1 MATEIKKLSF
11 DQVEVSTLRETD
23 IDQFDPIF
31 EAHIRD
37 RDTGEVLVDEI
48 SEIKAYM
55 RRGEDENG
63 RTRSY
68 FTARDKTGKVL
79 GCMAYS
85 TPDPDMIKHFQ
96 LKEPDGNI
104 ELLNAFVSPEIFRG
118 GGVGRK
124 LLQQI
129 IDEGNR
135 LGKKQLLINSGP
147 RYQKSWGFYDK
158 FAEQAGFIQNKYGE
172 GGHAKTWKIEL
183 Q

>member
-1 MATEIKKLSF
+1 MATKTETLPSDHIEISLLK
-11 DQVEVSTLRETD
+11 ETD
-23 IDQFDPIF
+23 IDQFSPIL
-31 EAHIRD
+31 EAHVRD
-37 RDTGEVLVDEI
+37 RTTGEVLT
-48 SEIKAYM
+48 SEINEIKGYM
-55 RRGEDENG
+55 RGVEDENG

-68 FTARDKTGKVL
+68 FVARDKMGKVL

-96 LKEPDGNI
+96 LENPDENI

-124 LLQQI
+124 LLQKI
-129 IDEGNR
+129 IGEGKI
-135 LGKKQLLINSGP
+135 LGKRQLLINSGP

-158 FAEQAGFIQNKYGE
+158 FAEQTDYIQNKYEE
-172 GGHAKTWKIEL
+172 GGHAKTWKIAL